1 MIDNDLAAEAE
12 RKGQL
17 FAERFAAKKSAA
29 VRDVRQ
35 LGLMIGIELKERAQP
50 FIVKLMEHGILAL
63 PAGPTV
69 LRLLP
74 PLVVTDRDIETVVD
88 TLHEVLEAE

>member
-1 MIDNDLAAEAE
+1 
-12 RKGQL
+12 
-17 FAERFAAKKSAA
+17 
-29 VRDVRQ
+29 
-35 LGLMIGIELKERAQP
+35 MIGIELKERAQP

>member
-17 FAERFAAKKSAA
+17 FAERFAAKTSAA